1 MYVCAYSLAA
11 TCYVASLIQSCTG
24 YYRIIVQNWAILLEN
39 KAAFNMASSGKVDL
53 ISFEEGWNDEI
64 KVKVR
69 DLSVLHCYVSI
80 LCHGS
85 CTAHHHDERS
95 FVHARNKQDNQDFLK

>member
-1 MYVCAYSLAA
+1 
-11 TCYVASLIQSCTG
+11 
-24 YYRIIVQNWAILLEN
+24 
-39 KAAFNMASSGKVDL
+39 MASSGKVDL

-69 DLSVLHCYVSI
+69 DLLVLNCDVSI

-85 CTAHHHDERS
+85 CSAHHHDERS
-95 FVHARNKQDNQDFLK
+95 FVRARNKQDNHDFF